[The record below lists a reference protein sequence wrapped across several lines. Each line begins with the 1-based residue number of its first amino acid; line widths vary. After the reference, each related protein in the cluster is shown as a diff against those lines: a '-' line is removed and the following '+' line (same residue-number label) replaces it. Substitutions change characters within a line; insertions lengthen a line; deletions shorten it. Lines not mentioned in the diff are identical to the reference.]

1 MPKRGFWND
10 RNYYQAQRVSYVK
23 SSGRMYRLVY
33 GQDGTVVQGYD
44 LEGRVIE
51 MLTDKGVG
59 DIRAG
64 VSVKGT
70 SLFSSLLKPWLPLL
84 RICWRK

>member
-10 RNYYQAQRVSYVK
+10 RNYYQAQDVRYVK

-33 GQDGTVVQGYD
+33 GQDGMVVQGYD
-44 LEGRVIE
+44 IGERIMNTASSLVPYERLE
-51 MLTDKGVG
+51 
-59 DIRAG
+59 
-64 VSVKGT
+64 GT
-70 SLFSSLLKPWLPLL
+70 SLLSSFLERWHGLL

>member
-10 RNYYQAQRVSYVK
+10 RNYYQAQKVSYVK
-23 SSGRMYRLVY
+23 SSGRMMRLVY

-44 LEGRVIE
+44 LTRKIFEE
-51 MLTDKGVG
+51 LTD
-59 DIRAG
+59 RAKYDFL
-64 VSVKGT
+64 SKQGT
-70 SLFSSLLKPWLPLL
+70 SLVSSFLLRWYDLL

>member
-23 SSGRMYRLVY
+23 SSGRMFRLVY

-44 LEGRVIE
+44 VEGRFYEE
-51 MLTDKGVG
+51 MEAMYAFHSKQGTLLLSSFLT
-59 DIRAG
+59 
-64 VSVKGT
+64 
-70 SLFSSLLKPWLPLL
+70 LWLPLL